1 MGRYPISLAVGDFNG
16 DGIADLVI
24 VNENVDNTF
33 TAIGNS
39 SLTVL
44 LGVAPAPKFAAQPLN
59 GAAGTAIP
67 AVSVQVLDQNGN
79 LVKASE
85 SVRLTTGL
93 DTTCCSSAQPI

>member
-16 DGIADLVI
+16 DGIADLVV

-44 LGVAPAPKFAAQPLN
+44 LGVAP
-59 GAAGTAIP
+59 
-67 AVSVQVLDQNGN
+67 VLSSPRN
-79 LVKASE
+79 L
-85 SVRLTTGL
+85 
-93 DTTCCSSAQPI
+93 